1 MDYNSS
7 PSSLDWILPLFTTLA
22 VVGVT
27 AIPLLQSDNVS
38 RQILS
43 PQKLETKRLATYKYR
58 WEKFTT
64 KAILKT
70 LEGMGGDDNLEL
82 LVNDEELSDFL
93 TRCCLKTSKPK
104 ILCIGIDEQIATRE
118 LCIWICLDQVV
129 YQASLFKFGL
139 LLADAMEHTMTTT
152 ALCFIADASG
162 GLGTRLVTTVLD
174 ECQSLG
180 VVRQESVESLRT

>member
-7 PSSLDWILPLFTTLA
+7 PMSSSSLDWILPLFTTVA
-22 VVGVT
+22 IVGVT

-43 PQKLETKRLATYKYR
+43 PKRLATKRLATYKYR

-82 LVNDEELSDFL
+82 LVNDDEVSGFHFALLS
-93 TRCCLKTSKPK
+93 
-104 ILCIGIDEQIATRE
+104 
-118 LCIWICLDQVV
+118 
-129 YQASLFKFGL
+129 
-139 LLADAMEHTMTTT
+139 
-152 ALCFIADASG
+152 
-162 GLGTRLVTTVLD
+162 
-174 ECQSLG
+174 
-180 VVRQESVESLRT
+180 